1 MYYQHLVKNN
11 ARDPSPK
18 TVSKFIF
25 FNLFA
30 VFFNLIA
37 AFFNLFVSL
46 FNLSAAFL
54 NLFVL
59 LLNLSVA
66 FFNLFVSLLNL
77 FAAFLN
83 LFALFFRLFGSLSGD
98 SAAESLRYASAVCVF
113 YSGGKFYVCLP
124 PKVKRR
130 PTIIFIKR
138 WSVLGVTPTPT
149 PKLNSHFDE
158 TFRSIAGTN

>member
-46 FNLSAAFL
+46 FNLSAGF
-54 NLFVL
+54 F
-59 LLNLSVA
+59 NLSV
-66 FFNLFVSLLNL
+66 
-77 FAAFLN
+77 
-83 LFALFFRLFGSLSGD
+83 
-98 SAAESLRYASAVCVF
+98 
-113 YSGGKFYVCLP
+113 
-124 PKVKRR
+124 
-130 PTIIFIKR
+130 
-138 WSVLGVTPTPT
+138 
-149 PKLNSHFDE
+149 
-158 TFRSIAGTN
+158 